1 MEFEVPLLDE
11 LPAPRVG
18 AVDDQHLVLF
28 CNVIERGHQGEEV
41 LLVVYVLLPVGGD
54 EDVVVLL

>member
-1 MEFEVPLLDE
+1 MELEVPLLDE

-18 AVDDQHLVLF
+18 AVDDRHLVCF
-28 CNVIERGHQGEEV
+28 RYVIERGHQGEEV
-41 LLVVYVLLPVGGD
+41 LLVVYVLLPMGGD